1 MVTEDEKMM
10 IDMVEDMFWDLA
22 ITGTT
27 HRFGN
32 ALNLVVKCT
41 NQTKPISLVVHLEI

>member
-27 HRFGN
+27 LRFGN
-32 ALNLVVKCT
+32 ALNLYQCSEMPEPY
-41 NQTKPISLVVHLEI
+41 QTY